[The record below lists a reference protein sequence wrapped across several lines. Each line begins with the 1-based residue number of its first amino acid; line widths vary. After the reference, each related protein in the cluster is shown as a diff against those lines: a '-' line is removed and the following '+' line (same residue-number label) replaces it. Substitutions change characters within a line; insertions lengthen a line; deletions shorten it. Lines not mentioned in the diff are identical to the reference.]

1 MTDNHQL
8 SSTEINLSQKSI
20 NHDENVKKKKN
31 DDDVSFRKLFQ
42 YASTSNKLLII
53 IGNICAIL
61 LGITFPSSILV
72 FRSMINGMLN
82 SSSSSSSSSSNN
94 IYELLGWYFLM
105 ASLIFVFCMSKCVC
119 VEFSSKR
126 IAVLHKDV
134 LWFDQ
139 HSPGDIINNLSDN
152 LNSIESGI
160 GTRLSDFNQNISGF
174 LSGIIIG
181 FIVKWKLA
189 LVACATLPFVVIA
202 FSLFGIA
209 FKLFHNKEINAYSR
223 ACTVSNEVL
232 SSIRTVVA
240 FGGEKRESL
249 RYQKELTSA
258 ELMGIKKATAFG
270 GGSIFLGNALPNI
283 PYILGAVTSSKDI
296 FATINHV
303 SVIEKNDTGKI
314 IPDFDGSIT
323 FRHVNFSYPSRSDIP
338 ILVNFCLT
346 VKSGQTIALVGSS
359 GSGKSTLI
367 HMLQRFYDP
376 TQGEILIQGVDLRE
390 LNIHNYRNQIGCV
403 QQEPVL
409 FDGTI
414 RENIR
419 LGKLNATDEE
429 IYEAA
434 IKANAHQFII
444 RLPQGYDTLVGEK
457 GNSLSGGQK
466 QRIAI
471 ARILIRKPKLLL
483 LDEATSALDTQS
495 ERIVQRAL
503 DKIVNSCTVL
513 IIAHRLSTIIN
524 ADCIVVLEQGCIR
537 EMGKHKELLKLN
549 GLYATMYYGQE
560 RIDKEQDD
568 STDDEDNYN
577 ENDEAKR
584 HLTNQLPSPFPKD
597 DYSECNVCF
606 NVNF

>member
-1 MTDNHQL
+1 MKL
-8 SSTEINLSQKSI
+8 IVFIN
-20 NHDENVKKKKN
+20 
-31 DDDVSFRKLFQ
+31 
-42 YASTSNKLLII
+42 
-53 IGNICAIL
+53 IL
-61 LGITFPSSILV
+61 L
-72 FRSMINGMLN
+72 
-82 SSSSSSSSSSNN
+82 
-94 IYELLGWYFLM
+94 
-105 ASLIFVFCMSKCVC
+105 
-119 VEFSSKR
+119 
-126 IAVLHKDV
+126 
-134 LWFDQ
+134 
-139 HSPGDIINNLSDN
+139 
-152 LNSIESGI
+152 
-160 GTRLSDFNQNISGF
+160 
-174 LSGIIIG
+174 
-181 FIVKWKLA
+181 
-189 LVACATLPFVVIA
+189 
-202 FSLFGIA
+202 
-209 FKLFHNKEINAYSR
+209 
-223 ACTVSNEVL
+223 
-232 SSIRTVVA
+232 
-240 FGGEKRESL
+240 
-249 RYQKELTSA
+249 
-258 ELMGIKKATAFG
+258 
-270 GGSIFLGNALPNI
+270 GSIFLGNALPNI

-296 FATINHV
+296 FATISHV

-323 FRHVNFSYPSRSDIP
+323 FRHVNFSYPSRPDIP

-390 LNIHNYRNQIGCV
+390 LNIHIYRNQIGCV

-495 ERIVQRAL
+495 ERIVQKAL

-560 RIDKEQDD
+560 RIGKEQDD
-568 STDDEDNYN
+568 STDDEDDYN
-577 ENDEAKR
+577 QNDEAKR
-584 HLTNQLPSPFPKD
+584 HLTNRLPSPFPKD
-597 DYSECNVCF
+597 DYSECNSVTTSSLHNKTIVWITTNINTEISRVHNSLYLRLLSINRPEMIYITMGCF
-606 NVNF
+606 CSIISGLLQPAFSLLYAEVYQIQDFLLINTFYTDKMVVVGSQQETLHLRFVLPDTRQQGVTVILRELMLSDGFDPVSPNCCLPVDYL